1 MLNECISVH
10 YTQQGKELIAAR
22 NRLLDALNGI
32 PVQFRSKDLQSA
44 MDAMSATRAT
54 RATRATS
61 TAESTADEVEA
72 IKAHSQW
79 LLDVIDRTPQTNI
92 TNKADDAA
100 KHFRNCLQAFQEA

>member
-44 MDAMSATRAT
+44 MDTMSATRAT
-54 RATRATS
+54 RATS
-61 TAESTADEVEA
+61 TTEGTTDEVEA
-72 IKAHSQW
+72 IKAHSQY
-79 LLDVIDRTPQTNI
+79 LLDAIDQTPLTRI
-92 TNKADDAA
+92 TNKAVDAT
-100 KHFRNCLQAFQEA
+100 KHFRSCLQAFQVV